1 MPYRRYEGDRDFSQ
15 TIGLVPVLDLR
26 QGFRS
31 LGGNRMK
38 KRIVRSAGMACVLF
52 GMLLGSAS
60 AQAASQ
66 KTVNHFDIMLF
77 QQAQRALKQSNYVE
91 ARSLLETLINTY
103 PDSDYVPRAKLSIAD
118 SWYSQHAFKQA
129 KLEYQD
135 IITFFPNRPEVAEAQ
150 RRINSI
156 QKDSE

>member
-1 MPYRRYEGDRDFSQ
+1 
-15 TIGLVPVLDLR
+15 
-26 QGFRS
+26 
-31 LGGNRMK
+31 MK
-38 KRIVRSAGMACVLF
+38 KRIIRSAGMACVLF

-60 AQAASQ
+60 AQVASQ
-66 KTVNHFDIMLF
+66 KITVNHSDMMLF
-77 QQAQRALKQSNYVE
+77 QQAQKALKQSNYIE

-129 KLEYQD
+129 QLEYQD

>member
-1 MPYRRYEGDRDFSQ
+1 
-15 TIGLVPVLDLR
+15 
-26 QGFRS
+26 
-31 LGGNRMK
+31 
-38 KRIVRSAGMACVLF
+38 
-52 GMLLGSAS
+52 
-60 AQAASQ
+60 
-66 KTVNHFDIMLF
+66 MLF
-77 QQAQRALKQSNYVE
+77 QQAQKALKQSNYAE
-91 ARSLLETLINTY
+91 ARSLLVTLINTY

-135 IITFFPNRPEVAEAQ
+135 IVTFFPNRAEATEAQ